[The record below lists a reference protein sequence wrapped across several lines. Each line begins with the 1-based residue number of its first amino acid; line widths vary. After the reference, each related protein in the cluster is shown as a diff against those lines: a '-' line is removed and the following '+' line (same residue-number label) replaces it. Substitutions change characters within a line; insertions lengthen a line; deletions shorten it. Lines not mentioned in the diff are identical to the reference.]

1 MSDEKK
7 SAAETLARELIAGE
21 LLAIRKRWS
30 KVAEE
35 QRDAG
40 LEAVAEVAVEVAVEA
55 AYLFR
60 QLTGRLPGEVD

>member
-1 MSDEKK
+1 MSEEENT
-7 SAAETLARELIAGE
+7 AETLARELVAGE

-40 LEAVAEVAVEVAVEA
+40 LEAVAEVATEA
-55 AYLFR
+55 AGQLADLFR
-60 QLTGRLPGEVD
+60 QLTGRHPGEVD